1 MKVPVFLRGV
11 FCGVCRVFCRV
22 CEWLDGTSVR
32 KAVGAGRHDAEM
44 VVTPD
49 QFDTLKATIS
59 GGTIEHGCVV
69 SGKQI
74 SGAGHGDTEHSG
86 AELPVGE
93 LSVGAEL
100 PVGAGHGM
108 VCAGK
113 RSPEVGDAVHGSAGV
128 VGGGVGR
135 LASYAM
141 IDFVLYERLR
151 RLGLLDCGVRGHNV
165 GASDYSR
172 HVIQPWSIWLDYE
185 LNPWDADIVKRVLR
199 TKDGESRRL
208 GYEKIIHICQER
220 IRQLGG

>member
-1 MKVPVFLRGV
+1 MVLVVWYLRHEFQRKKHLREKVNVLRENALNHLRI
-11 FCGVCRVFCRV
+11 CRHQREIREAAF
-22 CEWLDGTSVR
+22 
-32 KAVGAGRHDAEM
+32 KAKLA
-44 VVTPD
+44 
-49 QFDTLKATIS
+49 
-59 GGTIEHGCVV
+59 EHG
-69 SGKQI
+69 
-74 SGAGHGDTEHSG
+74 DMEHSG
-86 AELPVGE
+86 AELSIGE
-93 LSVGAEL
+93 LYVGTEL
-100 PVGAGHGM
+100 SVGAGHGM

-208 GYEKIIHICQER
+208 DYEKIIHICQER

>member
-22 CEWLDGTSVR
+22 CEWLDGASVR
-32 KAVGAGRHDAEM
+32 KAVGAGRPGSGSSAVDGRCSCR
-44 VVTPD
+44 T
-49 QFDTLKATIS
+49 QGKA
-59 GGTIEHGCVV
+59 HWAW
-69 SGKQI
+69 
-74 SGAGHGDTEHSG
+74 GA
-86 AELPVGE
+86 E
-93 LSVGAEL
+93 LSVGAEH
-100 PVGAGHGM
+100 AM
-108 VCAGK
+108 DCAGK

-135 LASYAM
+135 LASCAM

-151 RLGLLDCGVRGHNV
+151 RLGILDCGVRGHNV

-208 GYEKIIHICQER
+208 DYEKIIHICQER